1 MNKDR
6 LEEGRINEHS
16 RPLGT
21 VTREMVLER
30 AREIA
35 IINGR
40 SPHEVL
46 DSDFDQA
53 RRELLGEEELPPKER
68 ALESVPE
75 SERWDPVPGSSGGKV
90 PPYPD
95 PDEKTDNERLV
106 QEGLEEAE
114 HDLMVEGAREAFRR
128 DQTPGT

>member
-1 MNKDR
+1 MKNDR
-6 LEEGRINEHS
+6 IEEGRIAEHS

-21 VTREMVLER
+21 VTREMVLAR
-30 AREIA
+30 ARELA

-53 RRELLGEEELPPKER
+53 RRELLGEEDISPKEQ

-75 SERWDPVPGSSGGKV
+75 SERWDPVPGSSGDRV
-90 PPYPD
+90 PPYPE
-95 PDEKTDNERLV
+95 PDEQTDNERLV
-106 QEGLEEAE
+106 QEGMEEAE
-114 HDLMVEGAREAFRR
+114 HDRMVEGAREGFRR

>member
-1 MNKDR
+1 MKNDR
-6 LEEGRINEHS
+6 MEEGKMTQHS

-30 AREIA
+30 ARELA
-35 IINGR
+35 EINGR

-46 DSDFDQA
+46 DSDFAQA
-53 RRELLGEEELPPKER
+53 KRELLGEEEASPKES

-75 SERWDPVPGSSGGKV
+75 SERWDPVPGDTGMEV
-90 PPYPD
+90 PRVPVH
-95 PDEKTDNERLV
+95 DEQTDNEKLI
-106 QEGLEEAE
+106 QEGLDEAE
-114 HDLMVEGAREAFRR
+114 HDQMLEGAREGFRR